1 MPIQRQ
7 YSLPNCVL
15 ILEGLSN
22 SPDRAGG
29 DRPELSILTRFECY
43 FAREKQAIIGG
54 RELLESLFRATTH
67 CVQHVISG
75 LQSSTHHKGVDG
87 VKIEKDAEGGF
98 HLSVPSELMFQATAE
113 ATDKPDLKLHLS
125 AIQLF
130 DLMEAMDQLAADRQ
144 TLPDLKTTIQPRSR
158 SEVVADR
165 SALEQ
170 SASVALGTISVA
182 VAAAA
187 VFFIPAPKLTEPSK
201 QPQTSPSPAQVSPAS
216 SPPAGGAKAPTA
228 PAPKPQ

>member
-15 ILEGLSN
+15 ILEGLSS

-54 RELLESLFRATTH
+54 RELLESLFRATTN
-67 CVQHVISG
+67 CVQYVISG
-75 LQSSTHHKGVDG
+75 LQSSTHRKGVDG

-98 HLSVPSELMFQATAE
+98 HLLVPAELMFQGTPE
-113 ATDKPDLKLHLS
+113 ATDKSDLKLHLS
-125 AIQLF
+125 SIQLF
-130 DLMEAMDQLAADRQ
+130 DLMEAMDQLAADQQ
-144 TLPDLKTTIQPRSR
+144 TLPDLTTAIQPRSR

-170 SASVALGTISVA
+170 SASVALGTVSVA

-187 VFFIPAPKLTEPSK
+187 VFFIPAPKLTTPPK
-201 QPQTSPSPAQVSPAS
+201 QLQNSP
-216 SPPAGGAKAPTA
+216 
-228 PAPKPQ
+228 